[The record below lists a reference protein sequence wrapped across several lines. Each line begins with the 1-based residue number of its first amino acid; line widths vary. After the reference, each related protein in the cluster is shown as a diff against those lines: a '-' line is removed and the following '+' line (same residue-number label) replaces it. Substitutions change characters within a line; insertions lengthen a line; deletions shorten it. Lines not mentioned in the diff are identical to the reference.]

1 MTRVVIVDDQATN
14 RKVMTMLM
22 TKVDAAADVAAFAD
36 PIEALVYARQNTP
49 DLLITDFKMPFINGD
64 ELIRRFRTFPKCETV
79 PAVMVTAGQDVDA
92 RRLAFEAG
100 STDFLTLPFEN
111 TRFCERSRSLLAH
124 HLSMESGNVTEAGTV
139 PTGAYASAQTNLFN
153 GLIESIGSRLLRKT
167 EEVQRLHAEIG
178 NLINISGA
186 SVVIVDNEQ
195 RVRWFSANLSKLFE
209 ISPKSVGQQLTSV
222 ASRLNV
228 TNLEHEIDL
237 AMANGTVIQTFAMD
251 ADLAVAYRILILP
264 NIASRNGVGVTITF
278 AKMTSPPA
286 GVLRGVHYH

>member
-64 ELIRRFRTFPKCETV
+64 ELIRRFRTFPKCQTV

-100 STDFLTLPFEN
+100 STDFLTLPSEN
-111 TRFCERSRSLLAH
+111 NRFCERSRSLLTQHAS
-124 HLSMESGNVTEAGTV
+124 LESEIIAEADRAAIGGY
-139 PTGAYASAQTNLFN
+139 PSAQTNLFN
-153 GLIESIGSRLLRKT
+153 SLIESIGSRLLRKT

-186 SVVIVDNEQ
+186 SVVIIDNEQ
-195 RVRWFSANLSKLFE
+195 RVRWFSGNLSKLFE
-209 ISPKSVGQQLTSV
+209 ISPKSVGQRLITV
-222 ASRLNV
+222 ASRLDL
-228 TNLEHEIDL
+228 TNLERQIDL
-237 AMANGTVIQTFAMD
+237 ATSNGTVAQTFAMD
-251 ADLAVAYRILILP
+251 ADLANAYRISILP
-264 NIASRNGVGVTITF
+264 NTAGRDGVGATITF
-278 AKMTSPPA
+278 AKMTSQHA
-286 GVLRGVHYH
+286 GIPRGVRFH